1 MGPTGACPMPIV
13 IQYFYKWLGSWN
25 GDYTYK
31 ICGWHP
37 TGKLM
42 RIFEDGIR
50 LQNDHN
56 KLDKWPEINKIKY
69 NTDAVFRMEN

>member
-1 MGPTGACPMPIV
+1 
-13 IQYFYKWLGSWN
+13 
-25 GDYTYK
+25 
-31 ICGWHP
+31 
-37 TGKLM
+37 M

-69 NTDAVFRMEN
+69 NTDAAFRMEN